1 MSLFDHLHDCY
12 VECTQNSADKSS
24 DKVYT
29 YCTRSQA
36 WLQLSHC
43 THIISTSAKL
53 CSCQVNV
60 DGIFDSSGWIYD
72 RNVTWAPHSIG
83 HIGHN
88 IVSIT
93 LSTWYK
99 VIWKLWKTK
108 FTVNESMNHTWTCT
122 HTHTAQRFRS
132 AVNLLQ
138 RVPPEHARPSLIV
151 NLRSDE
157 EGYSFMLCPSD
168 GECFNSPHAQA

>member
-24 DKVYT
+24 DK
-29 YCTRSQA
+29 
-36 WLQLSHC
+36 
-43 THIISTSAKL
+43 
-53 CSCQVNV
+53 
-60 DGIFDSSGWIYD
+60 
-72 RNVTWAPHSIG
+72 
-83 HIGHN
+83 
-88 IVSIT
+88 
-93 LSTWYK
+93 
-99 VIWKLWKTK
+99 
-108 FTVNESMNHTWTCT
+108 
-122 HTHTAQRFRS
+122 RFRS

-168 GECFNSPHAQA
+168 DGEGEEIALPYEVSTAGQSSVYRNAL